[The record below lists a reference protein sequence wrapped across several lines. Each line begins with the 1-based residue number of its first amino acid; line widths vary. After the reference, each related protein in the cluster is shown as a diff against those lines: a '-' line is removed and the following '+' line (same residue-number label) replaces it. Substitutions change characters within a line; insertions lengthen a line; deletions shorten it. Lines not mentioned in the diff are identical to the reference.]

1 MIVNPDMRFV
11 VLGLTMSIASLAY
24 AGDVSDT
31 LVFNPFNKPE
41 ILATPPKVERKKEIL
56 AAEPEVMP
64 KLRATLMSDAVPMV
78 IVDEE
83 MLGVGG
89 DINGYRLLSVEE
101 GQAVFEKLGKRYT
114 LKLEGSGLESE

>member
-1 MIVNPDMRFV
+1 MIVNPGMRFV
-11 VLGLTMSIASLAY
+11 VFGLAMSIASLAY
-24 AGDVSDT
+24 AGDDSGA

-41 ILATPPKVERKKEIL
+41 VLATPPEGERKKEIL
-56 AAEPEVMP
+56 AVEQEVMP

-101 GQAVFEKLGKRYT
+101 GQAVFEKLDKRYT

>member
-1 MIVNPDMRFV
+1 MRFV
-11 VLGLTMSIASLAY
+11 VLGLAMSIASLAY

-41 ILATPPKVERKKEIL
+41 VLATPPKVERKKEIQ
-56 AAEPEVMP
+56 AVEQEVMP

>member
-1 MIVNPDMRFV
+1 MRFMV
-11 VLGLTMSIASLAY
+11 FGLAVSIASLAY

-41 ILATPPKVERKKEIL
+41 VLATPLKLERKKEIL
-56 AAEPEVMP
+56 AVEPEVMP

-78 IVDEE
+78 IVDKE

-89 DINGYRLLSVEE
+89 DINGYRLLLVEE